1 MNKKY
6 NRSFKIFS
14 HIILILASIVCIYP
28 FLLLLMAS
36 LTDEVTL
43 TRNGYSLFPE
53 VFSLQAYRYLYMSID
68 TLLHAYGITVL
79 ITAVGTS
86 VGLIMTSMLAYALA
100 QPKLPGG
107 KLLSFIVVFSMLFN
121 GGLVS
126 TYLWYVGTLGVKN
139 TILALLVPNLVTNGF
154 MIMIATNYFR
164 TNVPHEVVEAAHV
177 DGAGEFKV
185 FYSIVMPFSR
195 PILAAIG
202 LMQGIAYWNDWRNGL
217 YYVTDAKYF
226 SIQNILNRML
236 QEIAFL
242 STSDLG
248 GRAADSAATLPAA
261 SVRMAIAVI
270 AVLPIMVIYPFF
282 QKQFARGLTVGAVK
296 G

>member
-6 NRSFKIFS
+6 NRSFRNFS
-14 HIILILASIVCIYP
+14 HIMLILASLICIYP
-28 FLLLLMAS
+28 FLLLLMVS

-43 TRNGYSLFPE
+43 IRNGYSLFPE
-53 VFSLQAYRYLYMSID
+53 VFSLQAYRYLYSSLH
-68 TLLHAYGITVL
+68 TLLRAYSITVF

-86 VGLIMTSMLAYALA
+86 VGLIITSMLAYALA

-107 KLLSFIVVFSMLFN
+107 RILSFIVVFSMLFN

-126 TYLWYVGTLGVKN
+126 TYLWYVGTIGVKN
-139 TILALLVPNLVTNGF
+139 TIWALLLPSLVTNGF
-154 MIMIATNYFR
+154 VIMIATNYFR
-164 TNVPHEVVEAAHV
+164 TNVPQEIIEAAYI
-177 DGAGEFKV
+177 DGAGKFKV
-185 FYSIVMPFSR
+185 FYSIVVPFSK

-217 YYVTDAKYF
+217 YYVTDARYF

-248 GRAADSAATLPAA
+248 GRAADSAAALPAS

-270 AVLPIMVIYPFF
+270 AVLPVMIIYPFF